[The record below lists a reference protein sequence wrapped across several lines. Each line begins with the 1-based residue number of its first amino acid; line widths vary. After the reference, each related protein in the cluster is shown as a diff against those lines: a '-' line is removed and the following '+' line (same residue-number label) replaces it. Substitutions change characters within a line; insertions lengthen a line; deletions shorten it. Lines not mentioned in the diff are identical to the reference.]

1 MLGLGFLTF
10 YMVVTT
16 EILIG
21 KTDAEAE
28 APILWPPEVKSLL
41 IRKDPDAG
49 KD

>member
-28 APILWPPEVKSLL
+28 VLKFWPPDVKN
-41 IRKDPDAG
+41 
-49 KD
+49 